1 MPDGSFLFTKNPT
14 LEELPKMYRI
24 ALKELGPDVTPLE
37 VVQSVYR
44 YNPIAVWALYRAKD
58 ERRASPE
65 IAGFI
70 AYLPLNAAGNAALKA
85 EKLDFLFPDF
95 SLLAKPGENPV
106 SFYLWAMVTPGL
118 GNIGF
123 ALIARAIGPNLFE
136 RTPIIGRISTQ
147 SALDSV
153 KRSSKTKEYADA
165 KLGSIFTLTFPDH
178 YRAQMRSMVVTEGV
192 REPKSRAKPRPKL
205 EAFPVATAD
214 DMAKVLA
221 VRSAVFM
228 SEQKCPFEEEF
239 DGNDFSATHILGTVD
254 GQPAAVMRMRY
265 FAEFVKMER
274 LAVAPRYRRT
284 LIARQVIETGIEL
297 IRRKGFKKMY
307 AQAQTRLTAF
317 WKHYGFKPV
326 APHRKFVFSDHEYI
340 EIEADIAPHP
350 DVLTIN
356 SDPLVLIR
364 PEGKW
369 DEPGVLDHSALRPPT
384 NPH

>member
-1 MPDGSFLFTKNPT
+1 MPDGSFLFTKNPP
-14 LEELPKMYRI
+14 LEDLPKMYRI

-44 YNPIAVWALYRAKD
+44 YNPISVWALYRAKD
-58 ERRASPE
+58 ERRLSPE

-85 EKLDFLFPDF
+85 EKVDFLYPDF

-153 KRSSKTKEYADA
+153 KRSSKTKDYADA
-165 KLGSIFTLTFPDH
+165 KIGSIFTLTFPDH
-178 YRAQMRSMVVTEGV
+178 YRAQMRSMVVTEGA
-192 REPKSRAKPRPKL
+192 RERRAKPRPKL
-205 EAFPVATAD
+205 EAFPAASAD
-214 DMAKVLA
+214 DMTKVLA

-228 SEQKCPFEEEF
+228 TEQKCPFEEEF

-350 DVLTIN
+350 DPLTIN

-364 PEGKW
+364 PEGRW
-369 DEPGVLDHSALRPPT
+369 DEPGVLDRSALRPPT